1 MGNPKGLL
9 IIFVRSGRMR
19 SLKRKMRKVL
29 CSHIFLLSLQHDNN
43 QWILNYKV
51 LQHKTTMAIRFL
63 MMLVFLVLS
72 LTDMKAQSGED
83 DGLTVSGNV
92 YDAELKEPMVQATV
106 QLFRQRDSTFVGG
119 TVTDLRGNF
128 SVEAPTNGIF
138 KLRISSVGYQTIE
151 REVTLRRNQ
160 SQELGTLLMSSESV
174 MLQEAVVTGR
184 AAQVIVKKDTL
195 VYNPDAYRTPEGS
208 PIEELI
214 KRIPGAEVDEDGN
227 ITINGRAVKK
237 ILLDGKEFMLGDVE
251 SALKNIPL
259 NIIQNMKFYEQQ
271 SDQARITGIDDGEKE
286 TVLDFTIK
294 KGMNRGYM
302 TNLDVAGGTEHRYA
316 SRGMASSFTD
326 NTRLVILG
334 NFNNK
339 DENAGWWNR
348 RGLNARKMLG
358 ANLNY
363 DDGEKLKMDANL
375 RWNHRDGDNINENAS
390 ENFYSETNRTFSNSY
405 SKNMT
410 RSNNWWGNV
419 RVEWKPDTLTNILF
433 RANGNIGTSDGTT
446 TSASATFDADP
457 YLYTADPLASLEPSG
472 PLAPYIVNHNR
483 SANLTYGENKNTWA
497 MLQLYRRLNPRGRSI
512 TLRVEGSLGDSKN
525 RNSSN
530 NEVFLHRIKNQA
542 GRDSTYFTARYSTTP
557 SDNKGYVL
565 SFLYSEPLWKGA
577 HLQANYELRYNEN
590 KSDRLTY
597 DFSRMPANPFTNI
610 LPEYREWDS
619 WIGGLE
625 PLDDYLDRNLSRYS
639 EYKNYTHNI
648 RLTLRHKQEEY
659 DYNVGFLVQPQRS
672 NFIQDY
678 RGVYVDTVRNV
689 TNLTPTF
696 DFHYKFSDQ
705 ENIWIQYRG
714 DTRQPEMSQL
724 LDITDDSNPLYIT
737 KGNPGLKPQFTNS
750 LNVYYK
756 NYIQRY
762 KRSVVFYVNYR
773 HIRNSI
779 SNMVRYN
786 PETGGSISQPEN
798 INGNWNVNGGF
809 SLNTALD
816 SAAHWNVGTDTRL
829 RYNNY
834 VSYVAQQQA
843 DAAKNTTK
851 TTNINERLTA
861 SYRNDWL
868 EVALDGQ
875 VNYQHSRNELQ
886 PSADLDT
893 WQFTYGGQF
902 LVRLPWDFEVSMN
915 LHERSRRGYNDASM
929 NTNELLWNGQISK
942 PFLKNKSL
950 IVALNFYDLLGQQSN
965 YERWVNATG
974 RSDTR
979 YNSINSYAMLHIRYR
994 LNMFGGKIDTEG
1006 RYDKKWGNRDQRR

>member
-1 MGNPKGLL
+1 
-9 IIFVRSGRMR
+9 
-19 SLKRKMRKVL
+19 
-29 CSHIFLLSLQHDNN
+29 
-43 QWILNYKV
+43 
-51 LQHKTTMAIRFL
+51 MAIRL
-63 MMLVFLVLS
+63 MMILAFLLLS
-72 LTDMKAQSGED
+72 VTGIKAQSGED
-83 DGLTVSGNV
+83 EGLTVSGHV
-92 YDAELKEPMVQATV
+92 YDAELNEPMVQATV

-138 KLRISSVGYQTIE
+138 KLKISSVGYQTIE

-259 NIIQNMKFYEQQ
+259 SIIQNLKFYEQQ

-286 TVLDFTIK
+286 TVLDFTVK

-302 TNLDVAGGTEHRYA
+302 TNLDIAGGTEHRYA

-363 DDGEKLKMDANL
+363 DDGEKLKMDANI
-375 RWNHRDGDNINENAS
+375 RWNHRGGDNVNENAS

-419 RVEWKPDTLTNILF
+419 RVEWKPDSLTNILF
-433 RANGNIGTSDGTT
+433 RANGNTGTNDGTT

-457 YLYTADPLASLEPSG
+457 YLYTSDPLASLDPAG
-472 PLAPYIVNHNR
+472 PLGPYIVNHNR
-483 SANLTYGENKNTWA
+483 GENLTYGENKNTWA
-497 MLQLYRRLNPRGRSI
+497 MLQFYRRLNPRGRSI
-512 TLRVEGSLGDSKN
+512 TLRVEGSLGDNDN
-525 RNSSN
+525 RNASN
-530 NEVFLHRIKNQA
+530 NEVYLHRVKNQQ
-542 GRDSTYFTARYSTTP
+542 GQDSTYFTARYSTTP

-590 KSDRLTY
+590 KSDRQTY
-597 DFSRMPANPFTNI
+597 DFSRLPVNPFANI
-610 LPEYREWDS
+610 EAEYRDWDP
-619 WIGGLE
+619 WIGGLQ

-659 DYNVGFLVQPQRS
+659 DYNVGFLIQPQRS

-678 RGVYVDTVRNV
+678 RGVYVDTIRNV

-705 ENIWIQYRG
+705 ENIWVQYRG

-724 LDITDDSNPLYIT
+724 LAITDDSNPLYIT

-756 NYIQRY
+756 NYIQKY

-809 SLNTALD
+809 TLNTALD

-834 VSYVAQQQA
+834 VSYVAQRQA

-851 TTNINERLTA
+851 TTNVNERLTA

-886 PSADLDT
+886 PSANLDT

-942 PFLKNKSL
+942 PFLKSKSL

>member
-1 MGNPKGLL
+1 M
-9 IIFVRSGRMR
+9 
-19 SLKRKMRKVL
+19 
-29 CSHIFLLSLQHDNN
+29 
-43 QWILNYKV
+43 IL
-51 LQHKTTMAIRFL
+51 AFL
-63 MMLVFLVLS
+63 M
-72 LTDMKAQSGED
+72 LTIVGVKAQSGED
-83 DGLTVSGNV
+83 QGLTVSGNV
-92 YDAELKEPMVQATV
+92 HDAELKEPMVQATV
-106 QLFRQRDSTFVGG
+106 QLFRRRDSTFVGG

-128 SVEAPTNGIF
+128 SVEAPANGVY
-138 KLRISSVGYQTIE
+138 KLKISSVGYQSIE

-160 SQELGTLLMSSESV
+160 SQDMGMLLMSPESV
-174 MLQEAVVTGR
+174 MLKEAVVTGR
-184 AAQVIVKKDTL
+184 AAQIIVKKDTL

-227 ITINGRAVKK
+227 ITINGKAVKK

-251 SALKNIPL
+251 TALKNIPV
-259 NIIQNMKFYEQQ
+259 NIIQNMKFYDQQ
-271 SDQARITGIDDGEKE
+271 SDQARITGIEDGEKE
-286 TVLDFTIK
+286 TVIDFTIK

-302 TNLDVAGGTEHRYA
+302 TNLDLAAGTEHRYA
-316 SRGMASSFTD
+316 SRGMGSSFTD
-326 NTRLVILG
+326 KTRFVILG

-358 ANLNY
+358 TNLNY
-363 DDGEKLKMDANL
+363 DDGDKLKMDASV
-375 RWNHRDGDNINENAS
+375 RWNHRGGDNLNENAS
-390 ENFYSETNRTFSNSY
+390 ENFYSETSRTFSNSY
-405 SKNMT
+405 SQSYS

-419 RVEWKPDTLTNILF
+419 RLEWKPDTLTNILL
-433 RANGNIGTSDGTT
+433 RANGSIGTNDGSG

-457 YLYTADPLASLEPSG
+457 YLYSEDPLASLD
-472 PLAPYIVNHNR
+472 PLAPYLVNHNK
-483 SANLTYGENKNTWA
+483 SANLSYGENKNTWA
-497 MLQLYRRLNPRGRSI
+497 MLQFYRRLNPRGRNI
-512 TLRVEGSLGDSKN
+512 TLRVEGNLGSNKDRSA
-525 RNSSN
+525 SN
-530 NEVFLHRIKNQA
+530 NEVFLHRVKNQA
-542 GRDSTYFTARYSTTP
+542 GQDSTYFTARYNTTP

-565 SFLYSEPLWKGA
+565 SILYSEPLWKGA
-577 HLQANYELRYNEN
+577 HLQANYELRYNQN
-590 KSDRLTY
+590 KSDRQTY
-597 DFSRMPANPFTNI
+597 DFSHMAVNPFASVS
-610 LPEYREWDS
+610 PEYREWDP
-619 WIGGLE
+619 WIGSIAS
-625 PLDDYLDRNLSRYS
+625 LDDYLDRNLSRYS

-648 RLTLRHKQEEY
+648 RLTLRHWQEEY
-659 DYNVGFLVQPQRS
+659 DYNVGFLVQPQHS

-705 ENIWIQYRG
+705 QNIWVHYRG
-714 DTRQPEMSQL
+714 DTRQPEMTQM

-737 KGNPGLKPQFTNS
+737 QGNPGLKPQFTNS
-750 LNVYYK
+750 LNVYYN
-756 NYIQRY
+756 NYIQKY
-762 KRSVVFYVNYR
+762 KRSIVFYVNYR

-786 PETGGSISQPEN
+786 PETGGSISRPEN
-798 INGNWNVNGGF
+798 INGNWNMNGGF
-809 SLNTALD
+809 TFNTALD
-816 SAAHWNVGTDTRL
+816 SAAHWNIGADTRI

-851 TTNINERLTA
+851 TTNLNERLTA
-861 SYRNDWL
+861 SYRNNWL
-868 EVALDGQ
+868 EVSLDGQ

-893 WQFTYGGQF
+893 WQFNYGGQF
-902 LVRLPWDFEVSMN
+902 LVRLPLDFEVSMN

-979 YNSINSYAMLHIRYR
+979 YNSINSYAMLHVRYR

-1006 RYDKKWGNRDQRR
+1006 RYDKKWGNRDQRGR

>member
-1 MGNPKGLL
+1 MMILA
-9 IIFVRSGRMR
+9 
-19 SLKRKMRKVL
+19 
-29 CSHIFLLSLQHDNN
+29 FLL
-43 QWILNYKV
+43 
-51 LQHKTTMAIRFL
+51 
-63 MMLVFLVLS
+63 LS
-72 LTDMKAQSGED
+72 VTGVKAQSGED
-83 DGLTVSGNV
+83 EGLTVSGHV
-92 YDAELKEPMVQATV
+92 YDAELNEPMVQATV

-138 KLRISSVGYQTIE
+138 KLKISSVGYQTIE

-259 NIIQNMKFYEQQ
+259 SIIQNLKFYEQQ

-286 TVLDFTIK
+286 TVLDFTVK

-302 TNLDVAGGTEHRYA
+302 TNLDIAGGTEHRYA

-326 NTRLVILG
+326 NTRLVVLG

-363 DDGEKLKMDANL
+363 DDGEKLKIDANL
-375 RWNHRDGDNINENAS
+375 RWNHRGGDNVNENAS

-419 RVEWKPDTLTNILF
+419 RVEWKPDSLTNILF
-433 RANGNIGTSDGTT
+433 RANGNTGTNDGTT

-457 YLYTADPLASLEPSG
+457 YLYTADPLASLDPAG
-472 PLAPYIVNHNR
+472 PLGPYIVNHNR
-483 SANLTYGENKNTWA
+483 GENLTYGENKNTWA
-497 MLQLYRRLNPRGRSI
+497 MLQFYRRLNPRGRSI
-512 TLRVEGSLGDSKN
+512 TLRVEGSLGDNDN
-525 RNSSN
+525 RNASN
-530 NEVFLHRIKNQA
+530 NEVYLHRVKNQQ
-542 GRDSTYFTARYSTTP
+542 GQDSTYFTARYSTTP

-590 KSDRLTY
+590 KSDRQTY
-597 DFSRMPANPFTNI
+597 DFSRLPVNPFANI
-610 LPEYREWDS
+610 EAEYRDWDP
-619 WIGGLE
+619 WIGGLQ

-659 DYNVGFLVQPQRS
+659 DYNVGFLIQPQRS

-678 RGVYVDTVRNV
+678 RGVYVDTIRNV

-724 LDITDDSNPLYIT
+724 LAITDDSNPLYIT

-756 NYIQRY
+756 NYIQKY

-809 SLNTALD
+809 TLNTALD

-834 VSYVAQQQA
+834 VSYVAQRQA

-851 TTNINERLTA
+851 TTNVNERLTA

-886 PSADLDT
+886 PSANLDT

-942 PFLKNKSL
+942 PFLKSKSL

-994 LNMFGGKIDTEG
+994 LNMFGGKVDTEG

>member
-1 MGNPKGLL
+1 MTIRL
-9 IIFVRSGRMR
+9 IMT
-19 SLKRKMRKVL
+19 L
-29 CSHIFLLSLQHDNN
+29 
-43 QWILNYKV
+43 
-51 LQHKTTMAIRFL
+51 AFL
-63 MMLVFLVLS
+63 MLS
-72 LTDMKAQSGED
+72 VVGIKAQSGED
-83 DGLTVSGNV
+83 QGLTVSGNV
-92 YDAELKEPMVQATV
+92 HDAELKEPMVQATV
-106 QLFRQRDSTFVGG
+106 QLFRKRDSTFVGG

-128 SVEAPTNGIF
+128 SVEAPANGVY
-138 KLRISSVGYQTIE
+138 KLKISSVGYQSIE

-160 SQELGTLLMSSESV
+160 SQEMGMLLMSPESV
-174 MLQEAVVTGR
+174 MLKEAVVTGR

-227 ITINGRAVKK
+227 ITINGKAVKK

-251 SALKNIPL
+251 TALKNIPV
-259 NIIQNMKFYEQQ
+259 NIIQNMKFYDQQ
-271 SDQARITGIDDGEKE
+271 SDQARITGIEDGEKE
-286 TVLDFTIK
+286 TVIDFTIK

-302 TNLDVAGGTEHRYA
+302 TNLDLAAGTEHRYA
-316 SRGMASSFTD
+316 SRGMGSSFTD
-326 NTRLVILG
+326 KTRFVILG

-358 ANLNY
+358 TNLNY
-363 DDGEKLKMDANL
+363 DDGDKLKIDASV
-375 RWNHRDGDNINENAS
+375 RWNHRDGDNLNENAS
-390 ENFYSETNRTFSNSY
+390 ENFYSETSRTFSNSY
-405 SKNMT
+405 SQSYS

-419 RVEWKPDTLTNILF
+419 RLEWKPDTLTNILL
-433 RANGNIGTSDGTT
+433 RANGSIGTSDGSS
-446 TSASATFDADP
+446 TSANATFDADP
-457 YLYTADPLASLEPSG
+457 YLYSEDPLAPLVPSS
-472 PLAPYIVNHNR
+472 PLATHTINNTNGA
-483 SANLTYGENKNTWA
+483 SLSYGENKNTWA
-497 MLQLYRRLNPRGRSI
+497 MLQFYRRLNPRGRNI
-512 TLRVEGSLGDSKN
+512 TLRVEGNLGDNKDRSV
-525 RNSSN
+525 SN
-530 NEVFLHRIKNQA
+530 NEVFLHRVKNQY
-542 GRDSTYFTARYSTTP
+542 GQDSTYYTARYNTTP

-565 SFLYSEPLWKGA
+565 SVLYSEPLWKGA
-577 HLQANYELRYNEN
+577 HLQANYELRYSQN
-590 KSDRLTY
+590 KSDRQTY
-597 DFSRMPANPFTNI
+597 DFSRMPVNPFASVI
-610 LPEYREWDS
+610 PEYREWDP
-619 WIGGLE
+619 WIGGIS

-648 RLTLRHKQEEY
+648 RLTLRHWQEEY
-659 DYNVGFLVQPQRS
+659 DYNVGFLVQPQHS
-672 NFIQDY
+672 NFIQNY

-705 ENIWIQYRG
+705 QNIWVHYRG
-714 DTRQPEMSQL
+714 DTRQPEMTQL

-737 KGNPGLKPQFTNS
+737 QGNPGLKPQFTNS
-750 LNVYYK
+750 LNVYYN
-756 NYIQRY
+756 NYIQKY
-762 KRSVVFYVNYR
+762 KRSIVFYVNYR

-786 PETGGSISQPEN
+786 PVTGGSISRPEN

-809 SLNTALD
+809 TFNTALD
-816 SAAHWNVGTDTRL
+816 SAAHWNVGADTRI

-834 VSYVAQQQA
+834 VSYVAQHLA

-861 SYRNDWL
+861 SYRNNWL
-868 EVALDGQ
+868 EVSLDGQ
-875 VNYQHSRNELQ
+875 LNYQHSRNELQ

-893 WQFTYGGQF
+893 WQFNYGGQF
-902 LVRLPWDFEVSMN
+902 LVRLPLDFEVSMN
-915 LHERSRRGYNDASM
+915 LHEHSRRGYNDASM
-929 NTNELLWNGQISK
+929 NTNELIWNGQISK

-950 IVALNFYDLLGQQSN
+950 IVALNFYDLLKQQSN

-979 YNSINSYAMLHIRYR
+979 YNSINSYAMLHVRYR

-1006 RYDKKWGNRDQRR
+1006 RYDKKWGNRDQRGR

>member
-1 MGNPKGLL
+1 MMILA
-9 IIFVRSGRMR
+9 
-19 SLKRKMRKVL
+19 
-29 CSHIFLLSLQHDNN
+29 FLL
-43 QWILNYKV
+43 
-51 LQHKTTMAIRFL
+51 
-63 MMLVFLVLS
+63 LS
-72 LTDMKAQSGED
+72 VTGIKAQSGED
-83 DGLTVSGNV
+83 EGLTVSGHV
-92 YDAELKEPMVQATV
+92 YDAELNEPMVQATV

-138 KLRISSVGYQTIE
+138 KLKISSVGYQTIE

-259 NIIQNMKFYEQQ
+259 SIIQNLKFYEQQ

-286 TVLDFTIK
+286 TVLDFTVK

-302 TNLDVAGGTEHRYA
+302 TNLDIAGGTEHRYA

-363 DDGEKLKMDANL
+363 DDGEKLKIDANL
-375 RWNHRDGDNINENAS
+375 RWNHRGGDNVNENAS

-419 RVEWKPDTLTNILF
+419 RVEWKPDSLTNILF
-433 RANGNIGTSDGTT
+433 RANGNTGTNDGTT

-457 YLYTADPLASLEPSG
+457 YLYTTDPLASLDPAG
-472 PLAPYIVNHNR
+472 PLGPYIVNHNR
-483 SANLTYGENKNTWA
+483 GENLTYGENKNTWA
-497 MLQLYRRLNPRGRSI
+497 MLQFYRRLNPRGRSI
-512 TLRVEGSLGDSKN
+512 TLRVEGSLGDNDN
-525 RNSSN
+525 RNASN
-530 NEVFLHRIKNQA
+530 NEVYLHRVKNQQ
-542 GRDSTYFTARYSTTP
+542 GQDSTYFTARYSTTP

-590 KSDRLTY
+590 KSDRQTY
-597 DFSRMPANPFTNI
+597 DFSRLPVNPFANI
-610 LPEYREWDS
+610 EAEYRDWDP
-619 WIGGLE
+619 WIGGLQ
-625 PLDDYLDRNLSRYS
+625 PLNDYLDRNLSRYS

-659 DYNVGFLVQPQRS
+659 DYNVGFLIQPQRS

-678 RGVYVDTVRNV
+678 RGVYVDTIRNV

-724 LDITDDSNPLYIT
+724 LAITDDSNPLYIT

-756 NYIQRY
+756 NYIQKY

-809 SLNTALD
+809 TLNTALD

-834 VSYVAQQQA
+834 VSYVAQRQA

-851 TTNINERLTA
+851 TTNVNERLTA

-886 PSADLDT
+886 PSANLDT

-942 PFLKNKSL
+942 PFLKSKSL